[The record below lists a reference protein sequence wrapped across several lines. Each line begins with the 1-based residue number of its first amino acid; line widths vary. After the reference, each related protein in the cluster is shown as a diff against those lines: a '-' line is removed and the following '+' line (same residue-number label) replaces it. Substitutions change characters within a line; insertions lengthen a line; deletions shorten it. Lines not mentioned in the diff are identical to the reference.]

1 MKKALS
7 IIVKI
12 LISGALL
19 YIFFKQVDIKSVGNI
34 LKHTDLRFFILSF
47 LVYASLLLV
56 STKRWALFL
65 PGGLKYSKLVSLYFI
80 GSFFNT
86 LLPGIVSGDALKA
99 FYLYKHT
106 GKGTGGTSLASVFM
120 DRYMGLTA
128 MICIGFFAYILGYSY
143 MKAAGMVWWAI
154 PSFAAAFLLGSIAL
168 WTINWGKIKALN
180 TFYTPLME
188 YKKEKKIIYMGLL
201 YGFIIQIIGITSVYI
216 LSFSINLNLPIIYF
230 FIFVP
235 IINVAAAIP
244 ISVFGGSGVRE
255 AGFIILFG
263 SIGVAKED
271 ALSLSLL
278 LFAIM
283 CLISLI
289 GGIEYL
295 RVGKPKEVKS

>member
-86 LLPGIVSGDALKA
+86 LLPGVVSGDALKA

-128 MICIGFFAYILGYSY
+128 MIFIGFFAYVFGYHY
-143 MKAAGMVWWAI
+143 MEKTGMVWWAI
-154 PSFAAAFLLGSIAL
+154 PSFAGAFLLGSIAL

-180 TFYTPLME
+180 SFYTPLME

-201 YGFIIQIIGITSVYI
+201 YGFIIQIIGITCVYI

-255 AGFIILFG
+255 AGFVILFG
-263 SIGVAKED
+263 SIGVPKED

-295 RVGKPKEVKS
+295 RVGKPKEVES

>member
-1 MKKALS
+1 
-7 IIVKI
+7 
-12 LISGALL
+12 
-19 YIFFKQVDIKSVGNI
+19 
-34 LKHTDLRFFILSF
+34 
-47 LVYASLLLV
+47 
-56 STKRWALFL
+56 
-65 PGGLKYSKLVSLYFI
+65 
-80 GSFFNT
+80 
-86 LLPGIVSGDALKA
+86 
-99 FYLYKHT
+99 
-106 GKGTGGTSLASVFM
+106 
-120 DRYMGLTA
+120 
-128 MICIGFFAYILGYSY
+128 
-143 MKAAGMVWWAI
+143 
-154 PSFAAAFLLGSIAL
+154 
-168 WTINWGKIKALN
+168 TINWGKIKALN
-180 TFYTPLME
+180 SFYTPLME

-255 AGFIILFG
+255 AGFVILFG